1 MILVQTFP
9 KYNIEGTPPK
19 KKNNKKLYSILM
31 SMVSIWVYVYF
42 YRQIFIL
49 LDHSPMNQQGDSR
62 LSQINSIK
70 KKTLI

>member
-1 MILVQTFP
+1 
-9 KYNIEGTPPK
+9 
-19 KKNNKKLYSILM
+19 M

-49 LDHSPMNQQGDSR
+49 LDHYPMNQQGDSR

-70 KKTLI
+70 KTHLTTRFYTKKKPGHYYSMSK